1 MAISIEVLNTSQG
14 KQALRGLVKGLPGLL
29 LAGALGVFACFSSA
43 AASAEPAKGPID
55 PANSQQ
61 QPEDQSATRA
71 ELESVKDAFEMRFG
85 GLQATAVRAAPV
97 PGIYEVQLGMDLIY
111 VDADVN
117 YVFQGSLMDAATG
130 VDLTAARMQK
140 LSEVP
145 FETLPLE
152 YAIQVVKGDGSRK
165 LAVFE
170 DPNCV
175 YCKQLHASLKDIDN
189 ITLYSFQF
197 PILSP
202 DSRTKA
208 NNIWCAGDSAAVLQ
222 AWMLEGAE
230 PPAAQCDDSPVEQV
244 LKLGNELMVRG
255 TPALFFEDGSRI
267 SGTLP
272 ADQLSLKLD
281 SMN

>member
-1 MAISIEVLNTSQG
+1 MRFSSF
-14 KQALRGLVKGLPGLL
+14 LL
-29 LAGALGVFACFSSA
+29 TGALGIFACFGSA
-43 AASAEPAKGPID
+43 VAYAEPAKGSAAQVD
-55 PANSQQ
+55 SQQ
-61 QPEDQSATRA
+61 RVEGHSATPA
-71 ELESVKDAFEMRFG
+71 ELEAVKDAFEMRFG
-85 GLQATAVRAAPV
+85 GLQATAVRAIPV

-117 YVFQGSLMDAATG
+117 YVFQGSLMDATSG

-152 YAIQVVKGDGSRK
+152 YAVKVVKGDGSRK

-208 NNIWCAGDSAAVLQ
+208 HNIWCAADSAATLQ
-222 AWMLEGAE
+222 AWMLEGTE
-230 PPAAQCDDSPVEQV
+230 PPAVQCDDNPVEQV
-244 LKLGNELMVRG
+244 LELGNELMVRG
-255 TPALFFEDGSRI
+255 TPALFFEDGSRVN
-267 SGTLP
+267 GTLP
-272 ADQLSLKLD
+272 AAQLSLKLD